1 MAPEGRVKRIRPPPS
16 AVSPPCEP
24 RVPKPESQTDTKS
37 AAGMYGLRSINNM
50 YSEHAGQRWGL
61 SVQRLDR
68 GMNQPKTTAEPHAV
82 AYAGWKPFP
91 SIAVGSDFIIVGHP
105 EFQQGKAQ
113 TPGQS
118 QEISAGA

>member
-1 MAPEGRVKRIRPPPS
+1 
-16 AVSPPCEP
+16 
-24 RVPKPESQTDTKS
+24 
-37 AAGMYGLRSINNM
+37 MYGLRSINNM

-118 QEISAGA
+118 QEISWGLMFILCCFLMQGMFLLALRPVRPCR